1 MTTAEATLGTG
12 SFDEAIRALGGY
24 VMEAVPRRLSSF
36 VTWRKRW
43 TLAQRELKSFVKRR
57 KRRKRWKLAQR
68 GLKSVVLVF
77 LVLFVSFQLFLLFLA
92 GIAARHQ
99 TQQLARCMNQETFDG
114 DEGLALLKTIAK
126 HCGDQVRKL
135 DDSYRQLTRLKLL
148 RWSPLNGV
156 VMDQLDT
163 LICELEDVGETAAL
177 SASPEVTATIMEQL
191 AAHGIA

>member
-12 SFDEAIRALGGY
+12 SFDETIGALGQ
-24 VMEAVPRRLSSF
+24 VVEAVPRRLSSF
-36 VTWRKRW
+36 VKWWKCW
-43 TLAQRELKSFVKRR
+43 TP
-57 KRRKRWKLAQR
+57 AQR
-68 GLKSVVLVF
+68 GLKSVVLVPLML
-77 LVLFVSFQLFLLFLA
+77 LVSVRLFLD
-92 GIAARHQ
+92 GRAARRQ
-99 TQQLARCMNQETFDG
+99 TQQLALCMNQATFDG
-114 DEGLALLKTIAK
+114 DEGLALLKTIAQ

-177 SASPEVTATIMEQL
+177 SASPEFTATITEQL